1 LKKALSMERLNKN
14 NTPILHMFDN
24 LRINPPKFDGGLIFE
39 HNPRE
44 IGFAFYKASAETC
57 PPLADW
63 AK

>member
-1 LKKALSMERLNKN
+1 
-14 NTPILHMFDN
+14 MFDN
-24 LRINPPKFDGGLIFE
+24 LRINPPKFDGGIIFE